1 MTMVAAVIGACRQVI
16 MMDRH
21 TPGPLDGLWPAVAAG
36 AGFAALNTSLERL
49 SSGMSATICVCLSV
63 CLCMCVHVCAYVCV
77 CTGLPRN
84 RVIDCVNGH

>member
-1 MTMVAAVIGACRQVI
+1 MVAAVTGACRQVI

-49 SSGMSATICVCLSV
+49 PSSMSAPICVCASV
-63 CLCMCVHVCAYVCV
+63 CLCVHVCVRAQCM
-77 CTGLPRN
+77 CTGL
-84 RVIDCVNGH
+84 RVIDCVNDD